1 MRKIIL
7 PALLSVLLS
16 GCAQQLGNGVA
27 KQELPLLSAS
37 EVIAS
42 ATDNDWRVVNAQ
54 NILKITLPTGDA
66 YIELNEQ
73 LAPKHV
79 QNIKS

>member
-7 PALLSVLLS
+7 PALLSVLLG

-42 ATDNDWRVVNAQ
+42 AT
-54 NILKITLPTGDA
+54 IMTG
-66 YIELNEQ
+66 E
-73 LAPKHV
+73 
-79 QNIKS
+79 